1 MKPLRILFCGFRH
14 GHIHALYKRV
24 AATTDCRIVACIEPN
39 AEARAA
45 AEAALGITMSDIPY
59 DAFLASDEVDVVAV
73 GCAYGDRAD
82 IILRALR
89 AGKHVLADKPIC
101 TSREQ
106 LEEIARTARERSL
119 NVGCMLDLRYLPQTR
134 RAAELLDGRYGKV
147 QSVLFNGQHCIDYA
161 HRPTWYFEEG
171 MHGGTINDLAIHGV
185 DLTRMQTKKEFTK
198 VDAARTWNAFAN
210 KHLHFKDCA
219 MFMARLDGGVG
230 VLADVSY
237 SAPSQVFSMPTYWEF
252 RIFCDKALVTF
263 HYTDSTVTVYEEGVA
278 ESQVFDGIAGGDYL
292 DEFME
297 AVETGDLSMLENV
310 VASTAAALTLQEAAD
325 AEVNV

>member
-73 GCAYGDRAD
+73 GCAYGDRAE

-106 LEEIARTARERSL
+106 LEEIARVAREKER

-134 RAAELLDGRYGKV
+134 RAMELLDGRFGKV

-161 HRPTWYFEEG
+161 HRPSWYFEEG
-171 MHGGTINDLAIHGV
+171 MHGGTVNDLAIHGV
-185 DLTRMQTKKEFTK
+185 DLTRMLTKKEFIK

-210 KHLHFKDCA
+210 KHAHFNDCA
-219 MFMARLDGGVG
+219 MFMAQLDGGVG

-263 HYTDSTVTVYEEGVA
+263 RYIDDSVTVYEEGSPEA
-278 ESQVFDGIAGGDYL
+278 QVFPGIAGGDYL

-297 AVETGDLSMLENV
+297 ALRVGDMSMRENIL
-310 VASTAAALTLQEAAD
+310 ASTSAALMLQEAAD
-325 AEVNV
+325 KGVAV

>member
-24 AATTDCRIVACIEPN
+24 AATADCRIVACIEPN

-101 TSREQ
+101 TSRKQ
-106 LEEIARTARERSL
+106 LEEIARVSREKER

-134 RAAELLDGRYGKV
+134 RATELLDGRFGKV

-161 HRPTWYFEEG
+161 HRPSWYFEEG
-171 MHGGTINDLAIHGV
+171 MHGGTVNDLAIHGV
-185 DLTRMQTKKEFTK
+185 DLTRMLTKKEFIK

-210 KHLHFKDCA
+210 KHAHFNDCA
-219 MFMARLDGGVG
+219 MFMAQLDGGVG

-263 HYTDSTVTVYEEGVA
+263 RYIDDSVTVYEEGSPEA
-278 ESQVFDGIAGGDYL
+278 QVFPGIAGGDYL

-297 AVETGDLSMLENV
+297 ALRVGDMSMRENIL
-310 VASTAAALTLQEAAD
+310 ASTSAALMLQEAAD
-325 AEVNV
+325 KGVAV